1 MKVETYRTN
10 EPVSVPATHCT
21 LHTLFIG
28 ADIFLVMIPW
38 NICHHITSHHIT
50 SHQYNTILFSFL
62 YKSIVRNYLYQ
73 NDFQL
78 TNKLVPKE

>member
-10 EPVSVPATHCT
+10 EPGPVPATHCT
-21 LHTLFIG
+21 MHTLITG

-38 NICHHITSHHIT
+38 NICHHITSHHINIIQ
-50 SHQYNTILFSFL
+50 HYFSFL

-78 TNKLVPKE
+78 TNKLVSKE